1 MFLSSSY
8 GFVGFDTEEAA
19 LLAVE
24 KMDNAEFKGKSF
36 LDPWKG

>member
-1 MFLSSSY
+1 MRDENERFSNFILSSY

-24 KMDNAEFKGKSF
+24 KMDNAEFKG
-36 LDPWKG
+36 